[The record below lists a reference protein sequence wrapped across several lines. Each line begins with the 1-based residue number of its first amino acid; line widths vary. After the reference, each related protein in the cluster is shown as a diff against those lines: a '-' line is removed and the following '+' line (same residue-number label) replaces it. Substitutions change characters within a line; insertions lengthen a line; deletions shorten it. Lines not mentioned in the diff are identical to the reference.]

1 MVRSFLLVLG
11 LMEWNSSLNLS
22 NSAGAQSRVLIVP
35 DKDADGLS
43 SGVIIYRTLTKL
55 GLAPSLID
63 VHLVQKGANIHD
75 DTERAA
81 MQAKQPKY
89 VIVVDQG
96 SKAAPP
102 VVDSVE
108 TKSLIIDHHMADE
121 FPKDALVLESP
132 LVVDGTGTDNTL
144 ARL

>member
-1 MVRSFLLVLG
+1 M
-11 LMEWNSSLNLS
+11 LS
-22 NSAGAQSRVLIVP
+22 NSAAAQSKALIVP

-55 GLAPSLID
+55 GLLPSQID

-75 DTERAA
+75 EAERAA

-96 SKAAPP
+96 SKAAPS

-121 FPKDALVLESP
+121 FPKDALVDESTSSADET
-132 LVVDGTGTDNTL
+132 LTDNMF